1 MVYDHIVKSNG
12 EYYPAGTDVPEQVKE
27 TSTLPF
33 SDSDITLET
42 EPVKKGRPRKTSQGD
57 KTWKNCFEN

>member
-1 MVYDHIVKSNG
+1 MVYDHVVKSNG

-27 TSTLPF
+27 TSTLLF

-42 EPVKKGRPRKTSQGD
+42 EPVKKGRPRKTS
-57 KTWKNCFEN
+57 